1 MPIYNLVR
9 ESGPDTWALN
19 GLGSSFAERQ
29 AIRDQYQ
36 AVADSLRRL
45 APSLPSNFQAVV
57 KIYLSHVASV
67 IARGATAI
75 DLQRIKK
82 KLGEWEA
89 LLLAQ
94 MAAEQAATERVAA
107 EYAAEAA
114 AERERVERVAAE
126 RRAREQ
132 AAVERS
138 ERAAAGATLPVSYEA
153 PTAPY
158 VAPSVAEPLTA
169 GLMENPVLIAVA
181 IGALIFLLKK

>member
-1 MPIYNLVR
+1 MPIFNLGR
-9 ESGPDTWALN
+9 ESRPNTWALS

-29 AIRDQYQ
+29 AIREQYQ
-36 AVADSLRRL
+36 AVASSLRKL

-57 KIYLSHVASV
+57 NLYLSHVSSV
-67 IARGATAI
+67 IARGATAT

-114 AERERVERVAAE
+114 AERARLERVAEE
-126 RRAREQ
+126 RRAIEQ
-132 AAVERS
+132 EAAQ
-138 ERAAAGATLPVSYEA
+138 RAAAADVMPDVSYEA
-153 PTAPY
+153 AD
-158 VAPSVAEPLTA
+158 VAPSIVEPIKA
-169 GLMENPVLIAVA
+169 GLMDNPVLIAVA
-181 IGALIFLLKK
+181 VGALIFLLKK